1 VDPLPRAAFRA
12 LKPAHLLRYSVARS
26 LARASHLDRFERPD
40 TRDRQ
45 QHSPMRKRSP
55 PEGKSPPPLPVMVE
69 SFTIALGSAARP
81 LPPLF
86 VTRREEANAE
96 A

>member
-1 VDPLPRAAFRA
+1 
-12 LKPAHLLRYSVARS
+12 
-26 LARASHLDRFERPD
+26 
-40 TRDRQ
+40 
-45 QHSPMRKRSP
+45 MRKRSP